1 MNQQR
6 LVQAAEKWFACWAGA
21 YIGRSYVPAKL
32 GSLFA
37 WPLWHLVL
45 LWTFMWNAKNYLE
58 PQIEIFTWRLLGS
71 LRWNPKKDCDFKPPP
86 QPWWAPTDPHWLIHA
101 NTNVTISL
109 GYLDKFEK
117 TPSASN
123 IILLGHCSVA
133 RVFWNLLVF
142 SFANSK
148 WGCPKFG
155 NPPTIRLSLFLES
168 GKTGRLHFSVWI
180 NNNPLRFHPRHD

>member
-1 MNQQR
+1 
-6 LVQAAEKWFACWAGA
+6 
-21 YIGRSYVPAKL
+21 
-32 GSLFA
+32 
-37 WPLWHLVL
+37 
-45 LWTFMWNAKNYLE
+45 
-58 PQIEIFTWRLLGS
+58 
-71 LRWNPKKDCDFKPPP
+71 
-86 QPWWAPTDPHWLIHA
+86 
-101 NTNVTISL
+101 
-109 GYLDKFEK
+109 LDKFEK

-155 NPPTIRLSLFLES
+155 NPPKPTIRLSLFLES

-180 NNNPLRFHPRHD
+180 NHTPRRFHPRHDWVTTTSVTKANTPTQLCLGAPKAFAFILHQQVLEALVAEIRVRGHKQSPQQALHAKKNWGI